1 MLLSELILYWGFG
14 CVVPR
19 NGQHLCQFEEN
30 FPKITAEALE
40 RELQN
45 ERNAQSA
52 MCHVVPRAHRVN

>member
-1 MLLSELILYWGFG
+1 MLFPEMANIF
-14 CVVPR
+14 
-19 NGQHLCQFEEN
+19 CQFEEK

-40 RELQN
+40 RELQD